1 MQLIFLPIFP
11 EIRPA
16 MILASAVDFSKVFAD
31 KGMAIAATGMIIV
44 FIALLLI
51 TLFISALPRL
61 LEMIATI
68 LPEVPDHHA
77 PKDASRSLLPDEAIL
92 AAIGFVLHTEM
103 QREVGME
110 ETAQK

>member
-31 KGMAIAATGMIIV
+31 KGIAIAATGMIIV

-92 AAIGFVLHTEM
+92 AAIGFVLHSEM

>member
-11 EIRPA
+11 GMRPA
-16 MILASAVDFSKVFAD
+16 MILASAIDFSQVFAG

-44 FIALLLI
+44 FTALLLI

-61 LEMIATI
+61 LEMISTI

-103 QREVGME
+103 QREVGAE